1 MATHKPLIIGH
12 RGAKGL
18 APENTLES
26 FEVAIR
32 HGVDQI
38 ETDVRISKDGHAV
51 IVHDA
56 QLTSKEQELLKVL
69 DATLP
74 QLREHHKNVV
84 TLEETIEFIDRRVRL
99 MIEVKRRVDTKPVVA
114 IVQSFL
120 AKGWQPSD
128 FIFAS
133 FDFKVL
139 QKLRAVF
146 PDIEVVV
153 LESWSSIR
161 AVSRA
166 RRLKTKYL
174 SMDQSYLW
182 WGVVRNLAKRYK
194 LFTYPDQHLPFMP
207 TNPTRP
213 LKWAKYGLHGII
225 TDYPDRFET

>member
-1 MATHKPLIIGH
+1 MHAAKPLIVGH

-18 APENTLES
+18 APENTLEG
-26 FEVAIR
+26 FEVAIQN
-32 HGVDQI
+32 GVDQI

-51 IVHDA
+51 IVHDK
-56 QLTSKEQELLKVL
+56 QLTTEDKKLLTVL
-69 DATLP
+69 DMTLP
-74 QLREHHKNVV
+74 QLREHHGTMV
-84 TLEETIEFIDRRVRL
+84 TLEEAIDFVDRRVRL
-99 MIEVKRRVDTKPVVA
+99 MIEVKKRVDTKPVIA

-120 AKGWQPSD
+120 DKGWQPSD

-139 QKLRAVF
+139 RELRAAL
-146 PDIEVVV
+146 PAIDIVV
-153 LESWSSIR
+153 LEVWSSVR

-166 RRLKTKYL
+166 RRLGTNYL

-194 LFTYPDQHLPFMP
+194 LFTYPDQHVPFLP

-213 LKWAKYGLHGII
+213 AKWAKYGLHGII
-225 TDYPDRFET
+225 TDYPDRFPN